1 MDIVV
6 LSTIIKFNM
15 GYNNMGLEQNTK
27 IEVL

>member
-6 LSTIIKFNM
+6 LGTIIKFNM
-15 GYNNMGLEQNTK
+15 GYNNMRLEQNTK